1 MTAGMEQFVS
11 AKGLLYQW
19 AWLHHNEYDT
29 GSK

>member
-1 MTAGMEQFVS
+1 MEQFVS